1 MSFKEDKEGKKLY
14 INCAYDA
21 PKTVTIEYIPI
32 YQSVEEVDDDYWTDQ
47 IARLSMALTKI
58 TLGRIRSFA
67 TQSNALWQLDGQT
80 LLAEG
85 TQEAQDIRTHLVEN
99 MNFIYPID

>member
-1 MSFKEDKEGKKLY
+1 
-14 INCAYDA
+14 
-21 PKTVTIEYIPI
+21 
-32 YQSVEEVDDDYWTDQ
+32 
-47 IARLSMALTKI
+47 MALTKI